1 VKGQKIGGSDAA
13 PLSGPRSARVASL
26 DGLRGLA
33 ASSVVLAHAVAA
45 LSKPIATIVALHHS
59 PFVLFV
65 NPGGGIHLFFVLSGY
80 CLSNAALRAR
90 DPRGL
95 SRFYLRRVLRIY
107 VPYAIALLLVWTLSG
122 TVYQR
127 TNPDGVW
134 SAQMM
139 AMKGIHLPLRG
150 LFLSLLFPGDAFGQI
165 PVGWTLR
172 AEMIYSFLLPLMMLI
187 ATRLH
192 WSVLLVVAALGV
204 AFVPGEGSFA
214 HFGLDFSLGLAIWV
228 ERERLERLALRLRGV
243 AMLAVLLGGWLVLSS
258 PRFFMLDAATPKLS
272 IVLYASGASVL
283 VAGAIHSRAFS
294 RILSLPLLTWMGQ
307 VSYSLYLIHLPVII
321 LLTHF
326 VSGRLGAVGGTAF
339 VMAALVL
346 SYLIAPLFHRAVEA
360 PSIAWG
366 YRASA
371 ALGSP
376 RDSAQ
381 A

>member
-1 VKGQKIGGSDAA
+1 
-13 PLSGPRSARVASL
+13 
-26 DGLRGLA
+26 
-33 ASSVVLAHAVAA
+33 
-45 LSKPIATIVALHHS
+45 
-59 PFVLFV
+59 
-65 NPGGGIHLFFVLSGY
+65 
-80 CLSNAALRAR
+80 
-90 DPRGL
+90 
-95 SRFYLRRVLRIY
+95 
-107 VPYAIALLLVWTLSG
+107 
-122 TVYQR
+122 
-127 TNPDGVW
+127 
-134 SAQMM
+134 
-139 AMKGIHLPLRG
+139 
-150 LFLSLLFPGDAFGQI
+150 
-165 PVGWTLR
+165 
-172 AEMIYSFLLPLMMLI
+172 
-187 ATRLH
+187 
-192 WSVLLVVAALGV
+192 V